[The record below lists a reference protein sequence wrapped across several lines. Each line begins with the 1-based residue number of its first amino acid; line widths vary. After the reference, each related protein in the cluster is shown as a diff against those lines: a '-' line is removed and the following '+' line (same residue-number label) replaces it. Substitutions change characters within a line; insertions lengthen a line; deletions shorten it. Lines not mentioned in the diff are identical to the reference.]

1 MSKVILKRVQL
12 STFAPRIMAK
22 IAKTNRESVIKDLK
36 SNDETIAL
44 AAIEKLKKGGDASYI
59 SDILTAL
66 KNTTE
71 VSVESSIAQLLFD
84 LKDKDAVEELVNEL
98 SNLEFADIRVLM
110 LSACWQ
116 TGIDLSHRLPDF
128 ITVAST
134 GSYMECLEVLT
145 IIENWEEIK
154 DQEMLENEMIRLK
167 AFLSESD
174 TPENDEMIFSIIEV
188 LEKFVAQ

>member
-84 LKDKDAVEELVNEL
+84 LKDKDAIEELVNEL